1 MIDKVI
7 DIVRQ
12 AGRLLYNRDFDIQ
25 SKGTISDNVTTVDLA
40 VQEFLES
47 RLTALVEGSY
57 FLGEENYIMA
67 KDKACQWVVDPID
80 GTANFIR
87 ELAASVISVALIRD
101 GKAVLGV
108 IYNPYRDECIYAEEG
123 KGAFLNG
130 RPIRVSGRPLEK
142 SIFCTALSLYNKN
155 LAKPCLNILEKI
167 YPVCDDFRRFGAAAL
182 ELSYLA
188 SGRVD
193 LFFEIRLFPWDYAAG
208 VIIVREAGGYI
219 GTIDYDDI
227 VYHRPIP
234 IICAN
239 SKENFD
245 YLKALVMKEIPRIPY
260 NE

>member
-1 MIDKVI
+1 MVDKVI

-12 AGRLLYNRDFDIQ
+12 ASNLMYNRNFDIQ
-25 SKGTISDNVTTVDLA
+25 SKGTVSNNVTTADLA

-57 FLGEENYIMA
+57 FLGEENFRIA
-67 KDKACQWVVDPID
+67 KEKACQWVVDPID

-87 ELAASVISVALIRD
+87 DLAASVISVALVRD
-101 GKAVLGV
+101 GRAVLGV

-130 RPIRVSGRPLEK
+130 RPIRVSDRPLEK

-188 SGRVD
+188 CGRVD

-208 VIIVREAGGYI
+208 AIIIREAGGYI
-219 GTIDYDDI
+219 GTIGYNDM

-234 IICAN
+234 VICAN
-239 SKENFD
+239 TKENYE
-245 YLKALVMKEIPRIPY
+245 YLRQLVMQEIPVIPY
-260 NE
+260 EE